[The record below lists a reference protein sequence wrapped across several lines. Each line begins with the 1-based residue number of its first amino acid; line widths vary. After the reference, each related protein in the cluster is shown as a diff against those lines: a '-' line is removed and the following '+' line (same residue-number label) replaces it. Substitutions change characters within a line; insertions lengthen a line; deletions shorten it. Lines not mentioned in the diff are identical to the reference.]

1 MTTTPAEWLTIDEA
15 AVRLGCSTRTLQRR
29 VADGKVAAQ
38 RREDGR
44 TLVEVKAPRPSPGVA
59 DEIVGQLQRQADDT
73 TRVAALAAVASEQ
86 AALAFRDRLETV
98 EIALSDARADG
109 RRWRVAFGVAAS
121 VTLSAAVMA
130 AYMVG
135 QGAATDRQ
143 LSDMAARL
151 QASQEACTR
160 LSDDLAGMT
169 EARQLSDAEAARL
182 REQVDALQTLG
193 MPATDGCPT
202 AVAAGHSAHP

>member
-59 DEIVGQLQRQADDT
+59 DEIVEQLQRQADDT
-73 TRVAALAAVASEQ
+73 NRVAALAAIASEQ
-86 AALAFRDRLETV
+86 TALAFRDRLATV
-98 EIALSDARADG
+98 EVALSDARTDG
-109 RRWRVAFGVAAS
+109 RRWRVAFAVAAS
-121 VTLSAAVMA
+121 VTLSAVVTA

-135 QGAATDRQ
+135 QGAATGRQ
-143 LSDMAARL
+143 LSDTAARL
-151 QASQEACTR
+151 QASEDGAR
-160 LSDDLAGMT
+160 GLAGDLAAMT
-169 EARQLSDAEAARL
+169 EARRLSDAEAARL
-182 REQVDALQTLG
+182 RDQVEALQTMLLVG
-193 MPATDGCPT
+193 TDDCPT
-202 AVAAGHSAHP
+202 TVAAATPAAN